1 MGADREKSPGLIE
14 PHSRPAW
21 CCHTVRGVVIQLTF
35 LDLRA
40 AHRALDRAIDRL
52 YRRQVF
58 GSELERAE
66 HLLGLYE
73 TAAAALIG
81 RPRRSGRR

>member
-1 MGADREKSPGLIE
+1 M
-14 PHSRPAW
+14 
-21 CCHTVRGVVIQLTF
+21 TF

-52 YRRQVF
+52 YRRQGF
-58 GSELERAE
+58 GSELDRAE

-73 TAAAALIG
+73 AAAAALIG
-81 RPRRSGRR
+81 RPRRSRSR